1 MPVCDADTV
10 VITYSTRRLCDV
22 CVFVQIILY
31 IMKFTTICVLVG
43 ICARLAAADPYDD
56 IHGVNG
62 KDTVV
67 FLFNWK
73 WPDIANEC
81 EQFLSKYGYAAVR
94 VRCS

>member
-1 MPVCDADTV
+1 
-10 VITYSTRRLCDV
+10 
-22 CVFVQIILY
+22 
-31 IMKFTTICVLVG
+31 MKFSAVTCALLCA
-43 ICARLAAADPYDD
+43 CARLVAGDPYDN

-62 KDTVV
+62 KDTIA

-94 VRCS
+94 VCCPDVCYLPHV